1 MNFTSRNYMPVV
13 LGALFKTSTRRYH
26 FNGVFVLIIFLCLPF
41 INGCARD
48 ETQPNVNAPHI
59 SKEAPPADILSS
71 NTDIEALLNAEFILQ
86 REGPN
91 KAFTPFYELASESGD
106 IKLIERLTHIAVVS
120 QNPIFIE
127 RSTNLWLSSD
137 PTSETA
143 YSLKLQVLL
152 KDNRTEEVTTLL
164 TNATRHKVSL
174 RFLPLYLE
182 DHVRDAEQ
190 INSLDKA
197 IAALPAESQKNQF
210 VQLSKAHLL
219 LLAGKYQQAI
229 NTAEQL
235 LAQDN
240 SEKTETL
247 YLILAFSQKNHGD
260 LNNAIRTLQSA
271 AIKFPNNTR
280 ILTPLVDF
288 LVENKQSKSAS
299 DLFQTTHLET
309 PEKLQVGINL
319 MRALIEHEEPKLALS
334 VADSLPKD
342 QLGLSNQINY
352 LTAIALAKQNKM
364 TQAIGLM
371 KSVDG
376 ALQINAINQ
385 VALWLYEDG
394 KESDINN
401 MVLQYSQ
408 RENIPEQ
415 VDNISRL
422 HEEKGRIDLSY
433 DLINHALI
441 SHPNSDTLRYRK
453 ALTAEQLGDWDVT
466 ETELKYLLE
475 KDPEN
480 PQYLN
485 ALGYTLL
492 VRTTRINEAMG
503 YIESAYEKASSDP
516 AIIDSLGWGFFLK
529 GEFEQSS
536 YYLKKAWSLLP
547 DAEIAAHY
555 GESLW
560 KQRHYNEAIEI
571 WKTALKTSPRNH
583 LLLDTIQRLSPSL
596 LEEQKQDNSP

>member
-1 MNFTSRNYMPVV
+1 MPVV

-41 INGCARD
+41 LNGCARD

-91 KAFTPFYELASESGD
+91 KAFTPFYELASGSGD

-240 SEKTETL
+240 SEKRETL

-271 AIKFPNNTR
+271 AIKFPHNTR

-288 LVENKQSKSAS
+288 LVENKQSKSAR

-334 VADSLPKD
+334 VSDSLPKD

>member
-1 MNFTSRNYMPVV
+1 MPVV